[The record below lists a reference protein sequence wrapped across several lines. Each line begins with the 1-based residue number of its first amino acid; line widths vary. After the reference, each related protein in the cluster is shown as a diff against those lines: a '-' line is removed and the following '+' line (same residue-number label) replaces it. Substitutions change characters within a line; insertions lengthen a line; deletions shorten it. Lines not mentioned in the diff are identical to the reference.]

1 MATADLAIEALTAQL
16 AEATPEEAA
25 RVGVALAE
33 ALLRRGD
40 TEDALARI
48 HATRRLSEADPVNA
62 ELDRLAAE
70 ACLVRGEVDQA
81 FAFLDEAARLT
92 AATEDPA
99 LAAIVTL
106 SRAQAVLARGEKEAA
121 ETLLERARGALEQ
134 LECPV
139 ALARCLRGLAELA
152 LAKGRRP
159 EAQKLLERAIE
170 AARAGQD
177 PLEFGRVHVIE
188 ADLAMA
194 NGQLRAARRRYRR
207 ALAIFEQH
215 GFLRDLADAYLRFG
229 VAVGELNLAEGP
241 DASVEPAAV
250 WVARA
255 QELFRQRG
263 TLADLE
269 RVRDAFKRFGRR
281 STDRAA
287 GLDVAPAI
295 EEFQSA
301 RKAIVGE
308 LSRFADV
315 ILARVQ
321 RVTRNHPELG
331 DEIDAA
337 REEVDRLRRFLALGI
352 DALAGAEGRL
362 IGALH
367 HMTQEREKTRT
378 LLELSRRLSELGDP
392 ARVVEDA
399 ARMIG
404 QLTGA
409 DRTVLAEWRGGELV
423 ARARQRFSDADQ
435 TWRLPLGRAVA
446 AGAPI
451 LVERD
456 EEDSRGRQEPE
467 DVRLGVAMAVPL
479 RLGAEVVGGVF
490 VDKALCGGS
499 FTERDLELCVIFCA
513 QLATILENTRIT
525 QALDLEAR
533 QKNTTLD
540 AITDG
545 VVLVSGEGVIV
556 SCNRIALRML
566 GLPQLG
572 GVPLVQVQGLAFLG
586 ALLDRGEDLDGR
598 VVRIDEGEY
607 VLNLRGVQDEAGKR
621 IAHVVTLQGMKRVA
635 RLAQRIVGSGARF
648 SLGDVIGS
656 STAIRRCV
664 QIAAAA
670 ARSDSSVLVT
680 GESGTGK
687 EVLAQAIHNA
697 GARAQGP
704 FVGINCAAIPRELLE
719 SELFG
724 YEAGAFTGAKRGGH
738 PGKFELAD
746 GGTLLLDEIGDMPL
760 DMQAKLLRVLQ
771 ERSVTRVGGA
781 HAVPFDTRIIATT
794 NRDLGEDAVSERF
807 RQDLYF
813 RLRVIHVELP
823 PLRERPED
831 IRALIDHF
839 LALFSARSGRAAIT
853 LAPPVLDACLR
864 YPWPGN
870 IRELEHVLEAEI
882 SLAPAGE
889 TVLRRIPK
897 AVELAGARRR
907 SAPPTFG
914 ASTSLEDAER
924 ALIVSALTDTRGDVL
939 QAARR
944 LGISRGT
951 VYNKM
956 ARFGLVARQF
966 RERRGAEE

>member
-16 AEATPEEAA
+16 AEAAPADGA

-48 HATRRLSEADPVNA
+48 HATRRAAEAGPLRA

-70 ACLVRGEVDQA
+70 ACLVRGELDQA
-81 FAFLDEAARLT
+81 FAFLDDAARPAAEAEPAARALLT
-92 AATEDPA
+92 
-99 LAAIVTL
+99 
-106 SRAQAVLARGEKEAA
+106 LARAA
-121 ETLLERARGALEQ
+121 ALRARGDHATAQGMLE
-134 LECPV
+134 EARV
-139 ALARCLRGLAELA
+139 ALQAAGRPTELSRCLRALAELA
-152 LAKGRRP
+152 LSQGRRP
-159 EAQKLLERAIE
+159 EAQRLVERAIE
-170 AARAGQD
+170 EARAGQD
-177 PLEFGRVHVIE
+177 PLEFGRVQVLE

-194 NGQLRAARRRYRR
+194 SGELRAARRRYRR

-215 GFLRDLADAYLRFG
+215 GFQRDLAEAYLRFG
-229 VAVGELNLAEGP
+229 VAVGELNLIEGP
-241 DASVEPAAV
+241 DASVDPAAV

-255 QELFRQRG
+255 QELFRARG
-263 TLADLE
+263 TLTDLE
-269 RVRDAFKRFGRR
+269 RVREAFRRFGRR
-281 STDRAA
+281 ATDRAA

-295 EEFQSA
+295 EEFQGA

-308 LSRFADV
+308 LGRFADA

-321 RVTRNHPELG
+321 RVARKHPELG
-331 DEIDAA
+331 EEIDAA

-378 LLELSRRLSELGDP
+378 LLELSRQLSELGDP

-435 TWRLPLGRAVA
+435 TWRVPLGRAVA

-456 EEDSRGRQEPE
+456 EESPNGRQDPE

-479 RLGAEVVGGVF
+479 RHGADVVGGVF

-545 VVLVSGEGVIV
+545 VVLVSAEGVIV

-566 GLPQLG
+566 GLPQLDA
-572 GVPLVQVQGLAFLG
+572 VPLVQVPGLAFLK
-586 ALLDRGEDLDGR
+586 ASLDRGEDLDGR
-598 VVRIDEGEY
+598 VVRIDDGEY

-621 IAHVVTLQGMKRVA
+621 VAHVVTLQGMKRAA

-648 SLGDVIGS
+648 SLGDVIGG

-794 NRDLGEDAVSERF
+794 NRDLGEDAQSERF

-831 IRALIDHF
+831 IRSLIDHF
-839 LALFSARSGRAAIT
+839 LQLFSARTGRATIE
-853 LAPPVLDACLR
+853 LAPPVLDAFLR

-882 SLAPAGE
+882 SLAPPGD
-889 TVLRRIPK
+889 TVLRRIPHSL
-897 AVELAGARRR
+897 VVTEGRRKSEPPAF
-907 SAPPTFG
+907 SAT
-914 ASTSLEDAER
+914 TSLEEAER
-924 ALIVSALTDTRGDVL
+924 ALIVSALTDTKGDVL

-956 ARFGLVARQF
+956 ARFGLAAKQF
-966 RERRGAEE
+966 RERRGAQD